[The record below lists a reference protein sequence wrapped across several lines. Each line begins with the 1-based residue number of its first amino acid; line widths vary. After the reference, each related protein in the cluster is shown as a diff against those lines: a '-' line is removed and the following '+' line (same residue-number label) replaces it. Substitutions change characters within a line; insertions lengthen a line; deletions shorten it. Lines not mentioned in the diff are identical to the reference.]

1 MSLENLEKKLR
12 DLGANIS
19 SDDLTQGFAKAKEA
33 EAVSQDYPSNQTNLS
48 LAVPASASTT
58 NELNIATVNS
68 STRPQDLL
76 TTAGSDKADLQ
87 SITGSS
93 KLSGDGEL
101 SVTATL
107 PTAEALAAAVQG
119 STTATSAEVKT
130 IVKANNTAVSGNII
144 EQFVGDVFKEAA
156 GFLNSLNNT
165 VNTLTSTINNFL
177 NLISKGLSSILGDI
191 IEDLFNN
198 VGAAVDKVAIDE
210 KNIPVTVPIEVKK
223 KVAKLV
229 EKKEIKAA
237 AEQVKPFTVKSLD
250 DIILELGKVK
260 VGASDNLQPVEK
272 PEKIAIEVTD
282 SKKFIN
288 LWEEENTPDDSPV
301 FAVVGKDTAS
311 INHLIRD
318 FSNLARDV
326 TNTVLISNN
335 FEVNTSISS
344 IHREMK
350 RGSFKTGFPFH
361 FFIALDGKLYRGRPL
376 EINVPDSI
384 TDYYLEHD
392 SAGKFNFN
400 NSITVY
406 VTAEN
411 GINPL
416 PAKTLT
422 DFLSTLILIKPGIQV
437 YDLNSL
443 GIRDTNI
450 TDLKNFMLNK
460 LNQENIPLTK
470 FNPYNST
477 HSLPSTELVKLSNG
491 D

>member
-1 MSLENLEKKLR
+1 MQS
-12 DLGANIS
+12 
-19 SDDLTQGFAKAKEA
+19 F
-33 EAVSQDYPSNQTNLS
+33 
-48 LAVPASASTT
+48 
-58 NELNIATVNS
+58 LNDIA
-68 STRPQDLL
+68 
-76 TTAGSDKADLQ
+76 
-87 SITGSS
+87 
-93 KLSGDGEL
+93 
-101 SVTATL
+101 
-107 PTAEALAAAVQG
+107 
-119 STTATSAEVKT
+119 KT
-130 IVKANNTAVSGNII
+130 IVESKRELDQIKIIVPSIRAVK
-144 EQFVGDVFKEAA
+144 FLKEA
-156 GFLNSLNNT
+156 
-165 VNTLTSTINNFL
+165 I
-177 NLISKGLSSILGDI
+177 
-191 IEDLFNN
+191 
-198 VGAAVDKVAIDE
+198 
-210 KNIPVTVPIEVKK
+210 
-223 KVAKLV
+223 
-229 EKKEIKAA
+229 KKEIKAA

-282 SKKFIN
+282 SKRFIN

-384 TDYYLEHD
+384 TDYYLEHN

-437 YDLNSL
+437 YDMNSL

-460 LNQENIPLTK
+460 LDQENIPLTK
-470 FNPYNST
+470 FDPYNST